1 MQSLMEVLTEIQILL
16 GLWPIRRVG
25 DQLLSGLEE
34 EGTPPPRAWGSLP
47 PPGCWSGLLTGGRQM
62 HSGLHPDRRLPLPE
76 TSRESGVSLFFQ
88 MVSRVGYFLWQ
99 LRRG

>member
-1 MQSLMEVLTEIQILL
+1 
-16 GLWPIRRVG
+16 
-25 DQLLSGLEE
+25 
-34 EGTPPPRAWGSLP
+34 
-47 PPGCWSGLLTGGRQM
+47 M